1 MMKLKQTAAI
11 VLAAAIAAS
20 VSGCKTLPA
29 DSGAQSRPAESKTAA
44 LTPESGA
51 ALKFRTTD
59 VEFAK
64 AAAEK
69 FKEKYGVTVTV
80 EEGGAYD
87 FSKGALEGASGKGPD
102 VFMSPNDKTL
112 EGIQAGLFLPLDASV
127 VQTLKGEIS
136 PVAVKTVTVGDKVYG
151 VPVSIETN
159 VLFYNK
165 NLVKGEPAATF
176 EQIKKEAAS
185 FNNSAQNKFWY
196 LTNVSEGSPMYPM
209 LSTYGFS
216 LFGPNGT
223 DGNNPGFDTPEFEK
237 GLEVLRSYHDIM
249 PISSGDLANWD
260 FLTNQFITGKT
271 AYMVGGPWNVKTFR
285 DAGVPFGVTSIPTY
299 DGHEQKP
306 FAFVQ
311 NAHVSAYSKY
321 PQAAQLFAQ
330 YLVSPEAASLLYT
343 KAAKITSRSDADKL
357 QGLKDDKQLT
367 AIAKAF
373 EKAVPMPSVERISY
387 YWTISANIGPAVF
400 DGKMTPQAAAKKAE
414 QDWKTFL
421 QTE

>member
-1 MMKLKQTAAI
+1 MKLKRIFA
-11 VLAAAIAAS
+11 VLLAAAVAAAA
-20 VSGCKTLPA
+20 SGCKQLPPE
-29 DSGAQSRPAESKTAA
+29 GKNQSEPAASNTEEMK
-44 LTPESGA
+44 PESGA

-59 VEFAK
+59 VDFAK

-69 FKEKYGVTVTV
+69 FKEKYGVSVTV

-87 FSKGALEGASGKGPD
+87 FSKGVLEGASGKGPD

-112 EGIQAGLFLPLDASV
+112 EGIQAGLFLPLDGRIV
-127 VQTLKGEIS
+127 KTLQEEIS
-136 PVAVKTVTVGDKVYG
+136 PVAVKTVTVDNKVYG

-196 LTNVSEGSPMYPM
+196 LTNVSEGSPIYPM

-223 DGNNPGFDTPEFEK
+223 DAANPGFDTPEFEK
-237 GLEVLRSYHDIM
+237 GLEVLHSYHDMM

-260 FLTNQFITGKT
+260 FLTNQFTTGKT

-285 DAGVPFGVTSIPTY
+285 TAGIPFGVTSIPTY

-330 YLVSPEAASLLYT
+330 YLVSPEAASLLYA
-343 KAAKITSRSDADKL
+343 KAAKITSRSDAEKL
-357 QGLKDDKQLT
+357 QGLKEDEQLT

-373 EKAVPMPSVERISY
+373 EKAVPMPSVKRISY

-400 DGKMTPQAAAKKAE
+400 DGKMTPQAAAKKAA